1 MKNLLD
7 EPIITF
13 GVTAYKRPELLKE
26 TINSILAQD
35 FKNFKVIIGNDD
47 PSQKISYKTLNINK
61 DDRVEILNY
70 EKNVREVNSMNYMLS
85 QAKSEWFSWLA
96 DDDVLHPNFISKF
109 LEIYS
114 ANKDE
119 NIVAILCD
127 YIEGS
132 NTLKY
137 LENAII
143 SNKSKSFDFE
153 TFTHKFL
160 LRKIKVVGVYGFLKT
175 KIVKEIGG
183 VKRFGFGA
191 QLYGDTA
198 FTIELASKG
207 KIILNQSQLFF
218 LRRHE
223 GSFSTNITNADEISS
238 SQKDFLKHIRPV
250 LYRTLSQK
258 KADEFIFALVKWFCI
273 DNLGEAFRNKK
284 KTRVFTLIKF
294 LNLQKQWLVELKLI
308 YIYLFIIYILSQLN
322 LVIINY
328 LKLRIGIKK

>member
-119 NIVAILCD
+119 NICPDIYSTD
-127 YIEGS
+127 GI
-132 NTLKY
+132 
-137 LENAII
+137 
-143 SNKSKSFDFE
+143 
-153 TFTHKFL
+153 
-160 LRKIKVVGVYGFLKT
+160 RK
-175 KIVKEIGG
+175 
-183 VKRFGFGA
+183 
-191 QLYGDTA
+191 
-198 FTIELASKG
+198 
-207 KIILNQSQLFF
+207 
-218 LRRHE
+218 
-223 GSFSTNITNADEISS
+223 
-238 SQKDFLKHIRPV
+238 
-250 LYRTLSQK
+250 
-258 KADEFIFALVKWFCI
+258 
-273 DNLGEAFRNKK
+273 
-284 KTRVFTLIKF
+284 
-294 LNLQKQWLVELKLI
+294 
-308 YIYLFIIYILSQLN
+308 
-322 LVIINY
+322 
-328 LKLRIGIKK
+328 